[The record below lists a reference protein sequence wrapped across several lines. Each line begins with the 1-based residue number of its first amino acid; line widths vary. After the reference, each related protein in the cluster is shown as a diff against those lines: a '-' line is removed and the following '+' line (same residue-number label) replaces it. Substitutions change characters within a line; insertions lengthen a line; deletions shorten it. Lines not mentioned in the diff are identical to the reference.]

1 MKHLKYRQMAL
12 AMLAL
17 VVLAP
22 ADAPIALA
30 ETAQPAAQQ
39 IPLSIAVIDIQQI
52 LRDSTAAKAVR
63 AQVDKQKDAYQAQIA
78 QQENALRDADKK
90 LAEQRATLS
99 ADDFAKKRD
108 QLGQQMDQLRQN
120 SEKLKQQLED
130 AFNAGM
136 GQVSQALAGVLTD
149 IAKQR
154 NLTLVLDKR
163 AVPLSASGFD
173 ITADALKALNAKLP
187 TVTIPK
193 PTGQ

>member
-63 AQVDKQKDAYQAQIA
+63 AQVDKQKDVYQAQIA

-163 AVPLSASGFD
+163 AVPLSANGFD

-193 PTGQ
+193 PASQ

>member
-1 MKHLKYRQMAL
+1 MKHLRYRQVAL

-17 VVLAP
+17 AVLAP
-22 ADAPIALA
+22 AGALIARA
-30 ETAQPAAQQ
+30 ETAQPAQQ
-39 IPLSIAVIDIQQI
+39 IPVSIAVIDIQQI

-163 AVPLSASGFD
+163 AVPLSANGFD

-187 TVTIPK
+187 TVAIPK

>member
-1 MKHLKYRQMAL
+1 MKNSRYRQLAL

-17 VVLAP
+17 AVLAP
-22 ADAPIALA
+22 SAAPRAHA
-30 ETAQPAAQQ
+30 ETAQPATQQ
-39 IPLSIAVIDIQQI
+39 APLNIAVIDIQQI
-52 LRDSTAAKAVR
+52 LRDSTAAKSVR

-99 ADDFAKKRD
+99 ADDFAKKQD
-108 QLGQQMDQLRQN
+108 QLRQQMDQLRQN

-154 NLTLVLDKR
+154 SLTLVLDKR
-163 AVPLSASGFD
+163 AVPLSANSFD
-173 ITADALKALNAKLP
+173 ITADALKGLNAKLP
-187 TVTIPK
+187 SVTIPK
-193 PTGQ
+193 PASQ

>member
-1 MKHLKYRQMAL
+1 MKHSKYRQMAL
-12 AMLAL
+12 AIMAL
-17 VVLAP
+17 VALAP
-22 ADAPIALA
+22 AGASIALA
-30 ETAQPAAQQ
+30 ETTQPAAQQ
-39 IPLSIAVIDIQQI
+39 IPLSVAVIDIQQI

-154 NLTLVLDKR
+154 NLTLILDKR
-163 AVPLSASGFD
+163 AVPLSASSYD

-187 TVTIPK
+187 SVTVPK
-193 PTGQ
+193 PAGQ

>member
-22 ADAPIALA
+22 AGASIALA
-30 ETAQPAAQQ
+30 ETTQPAAQQ
-39 IPLSIAVIDIQQI
+39 VPLTVAVIDIQQI

-63 AQVDKQKDAYQAQIA
+63 AQVDKQKDVYQAQIA
-78 QQENALRDADKK
+78 QQENALRDVDKK

-120 SEKLKQQLED
+120 SEKLRQQLED

-136 GQVSQALAGVLTD
+136 GQVNQALAGVLTD

-154 NLTLVLDKR
+154 NLTLILDKR
-163 AVPLSASGFD
+163 AVPLSANAFD

-187 TVTIPK
+187 SVTIPK
-193 PTGQ
+193 PSGQ

>member
-1 MKHLKYRQMAL
+1 MAL

-22 ADAPIALA
+22 AIAPIALA
-30 ETAQPAAQQ
+30 ETAQPATQQ

-163 AVPLSASGFD
+163 AVPLSANAFD
-173 ITADALKALNAKLP
+173 ITADALKALNTKLP

-193 PTGQ
+193 PASQ